1 MKANTIVL
9 GLAIASLF
17 TACKSPRAT
26 PQIWPGASPEVR
38 ARLGTVGVQ
47 IDHARSR
54 QFVFD
59 VPETKRDAAYGM
71 SGLAVSHNIAGAG
84 SAAAGP
90 GNGAGAAAFFVL
102 ALVPV
107 SAAGGAIYGS
117 LTGVRRTDLHDALNQ
132 MTNAVRGSD
141 LLVHFPGEIIEQARA
156 QHLPAT
162 DARGSHAV
170 CHSKLSLRV
179 MTQQL
184 VRLNESPNSALQ
196 LHYVVEAQVLGADD
210 SPLYSTYVSAISPRR
225 KFIEWAAH
233 DGETLHRDSQRMM
246 QGMAAKILSRVYR
259 GEASE

>member
-9 GLAIASLF
+9 GLAITSLF

-54 QFVFD
+54 QFVFE
-59 VPETKRDAAYGM
+59 VPETKSDAASGM
-71 SGLAVSHNIAGAG
+71 SGLAVSGHIAGVGALAG
-84 SAAAGP
+84 D
-90 GNGAGAAAFFVL
+90 GAGAAAIFVL

-117 LTGVRRTDLHDALNQ
+117 LTGVRRTELHDALNQ
-132 MTNAVRGSD
+132 MTNAVHGSD
-141 LLVHFPGEIIEQARA
+141 LLVHFPEHVLEQARA
-156 QHLPAT
+156 QHFRAT
-162 DARGSHAV
+162 DARKPGAV
-170 CHSKLSLRV
+170 WHTKLNLRV

-184 VRLNESPNSALQ
+184 VRVNESPNSALQ
-196 LHYVVEAQVLGADD
+196 LHYVVEAQVLGAGD
-210 SPLYSTYVSAISPRR
+210 SLLYSTYASAISPRR

-233 DGETLHRDSQRMM
+233 DGETLRQDSERMM
-246 QGMAAKILSRVYR
+246 QEMAAKILSRVYR
-259 GEASE
+259 GEDSE